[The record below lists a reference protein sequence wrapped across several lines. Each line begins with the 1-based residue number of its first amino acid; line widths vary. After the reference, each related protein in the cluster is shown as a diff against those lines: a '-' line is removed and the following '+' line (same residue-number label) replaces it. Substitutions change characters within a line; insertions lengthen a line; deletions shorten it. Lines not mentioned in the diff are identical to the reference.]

1 MMRVRD
7 LPSKPVLSV
16 DGQTTLSEVAAR
28 MRDEDRDSVAVMAQG
43 RLLGIITER
52 DMVRAIAAGVDPR
65 QANASL
71 FMSADLLTTSPDED
85 ATVAAVRMIER
96 GIRHLPV
103 IDDDGV
109 PIGLVS
115 AHDLLALM
123 DRWGPLPTSEKTD

>member
-1 MMRVRD
+1 MRVRD
-7 LPSKPVLSV
+7 LPSKPALAV
-16 DGQTTLSEVAAR
+16 DAQTTLSEVAAR

-71 FMSADLLTTSPDED
+71 FMSSELLTTTPDED
-85 ATVAAVRMIER
+85 AGVAAGRMIEL

-103 IDDDGV
+103 VDDDGV

-115 AHDLLALM
+115 AHDLLAVM
-123 DRWGPLPTSEKTD
+123 DRRAALPTSETPD